1 MQLAASLLVISVIMF
16 ICVIF
21 NKVSGKLGVP
31 MLLAFIVF
39 GLFFGNGGIVKIVN
53 VDIEVA
59 KTVCSVSLIFIM
71 FYGGFGTKW
80 SAAKPVAVKAGILSS
95 VGTFLTA
102 LLVGL
107 FCYLVLKIGFIESML
122 LGSVI
127 ASTDAASV
135 FSILRSRKLNFKY
148 NTASLLEVE
157 SGSNDPFSYML
168 TVVFLTLLKS
178 GSISVWDSV
187 YLVLS
192 QVVLGAACG
201 VAIAWF
207 AVRFFKRFSFGSS
220 GFDAIFMM
228 VVALFAY
235 ALPESMGG
243 IPFLKSGN
251 GYLSVYIA
259 GIIIGNSKIKSKK
272 SLVNFFDALTGL
284 MQMFLFFLLGVL
296 ASPMK
301 IIDPKVLVISLSVAA
316 FLTFVARPLAVF
328 AILTPFK
335 SRINQ
340 QLLVSWAGMRGAAS
354 IVFAIMAITS
364 DGVILENDIL
374 HIVFGIVLFSILL
387 QGTLMPYVGKTLK
400 MTDDSED
407 VMKTFT
413 DYVDET
419 AVQFIRFKIPGNHP
433 WAGKKVAEIALPPEC
448 ILALLIRDGEKMTL
462 NGSTVI
468 KSGDVLIMSGNA
480 TDTDDRINLYE
491 RKLRQNDYEV
501 GKRISEVS
509 FDGNLVIMIRRGD
522 SVIIPHGTT
531 LLCEGDVLVLNES
544 QLAA

>member
-1 MQLAASLLVISVIMF
+1 
-16 ICVIF
+16 
-21 NKVSGKLGVP
+21 
-31 MLLAFIVF
+31 
-39 GLFFGNGGIVKIVN
+39 
-53 VDIEVA
+53 
-59 KTVCSVSLIFIM
+59 
-71 FYGGFGTKW
+71 
-80 SAAKPVAVKAGILSS
+80 
-95 VGTFLTA
+95 
-102 LLVGL
+102 
-107 FCYLVLKIGFIESML
+107 
-122 LGSVI
+122 
-127 ASTDAASV
+127 
-135 FSILRSRKLNFKY
+135 
-148 NTASLLEVE
+148 
-157 SGSNDPFSYML
+157 
-168 TVVFLTLLKS
+168 
-178 GSISVWDSV
+178 
-187 YLVLS
+187 
-192 QVVLGAACG
+192 
-201 VAIAWF
+201 
-207 AVRFFKRFSFGSS
+207 
-220 GFDAIFMM
+220 
-228 VVALFAY
+228 
-235 ALPESMGG
+235 
-243 IPFLKSGN
+243 
-251 GYLSVYIA
+251 
-259 GIIIGNSKIKSKK
+259 
-272 SLVNFFDALTGL
+272 
-284 MQMFLFFLLGVL
+284 
-296 ASPMK
+296 
-301 IIDPKVLVISLSVAA
+301 
-316 FLTFVARPLAVF
+316 
-328 AILTPFK
+328 
-335 SRINQ
+335 
-340 QLLVSWAGMRGAAS
+340 MRGAAS

-364 DGVILENDIL
+364 GGVILENDIL